1 MQVLY
6 TQQMLAITTAKNL
19 TNTGKTKKKK
29 NLKSTSSPTI
39 HFDVS
44 NSNIFWMYLQ
54 RLRLQCFLF
63 HNLLLKPYSCTI

>member
-29 NLKSTSSPTI
+29 PQKHL
-39 HFDVS
+39 
-44 NSNIFWMYLQ
+44 
-54 RLRLQCFLF
+54 
-63 HNLLLKPYSCTI
+63 